1 MNQLILQ
8 ATLLELGLTR
18 YTPAGLMA
26 LDLGLKH
33 ESQVQEAGKPRK
45 VSMEIKAV
53 AIGDIGKRLQAMG
66 VGAAAEFSGF
76 LSNQRNGR
84 GTIFHV
90 TAVNSVKPSATPDC
104 SIPDRN

>member
-8 ATLLELGLTR
+8 ATLVELGQVR

-33 ESQVQEAGKPRK
+33 EGEAQEAGKPRK

-53 AIGDIGKRLQAMG
+53 AIGEIGKRLQALG
-66 VGAAAEFSGF
+66 VGGTARFTGF

-84 GTIFHV
+84 GIIFHV
-90 TAVNSVKPSATPDC
+90 IAVD
-104 SIPDRN
+104 

>member
-1 MNQLILQ
+1 MNQFVLQ
-8 ATLLELGLTR
+8 ATLQELGQVR

-33 ESQVQEAGKPRK
+33 EGEAQEAGKPRK

-53 AIGDIGKRLQAMG
+53 AIGEIGKRLQALG
-66 VGAAAEFSGF
+66 VGGSARFSGF

-84 GTIFHV
+84 GIIFHV
-90 TAVNSVKPSATPDC
+90 TAVES
-104 SIPDRN
+104 

>member
-1 MNQLILQ
+1 VNQFVLQ
-8 ATLLELGLTR
+8 ATLQELGQVR

-33 ESQVQEAGKPRK
+33 EGEAQEAGKPRK

-53 AIGDIGKRLQAMG
+53 AIGEIGKRLQALG
-66 VGAAAEFSGF
+66 VGGSARFSGF

-84 GTIFHV
+84 GSIFHV
-90 TAVNSVKPSATPDC
+90 TADDS
-104 SIPDRN
+104 